1 MRTFGA
7 LFIGGVAAIM
17 LFKLFAMLV
26 FPLVALVFGLIGMA
40 IKIALLVGIGWLVY
54 NLVRGRKREPAT

>member
-7 LFIGGVAAIM
+7 LFVGGVAAIV

-26 FPLVALVFGLIGMA
+26 FPVVALLVGLIGMA
-40 IKIALLVGIGWLVY
+40 LKVAMLVGIGWLVY
-54 NLVRGRKREPAT
+54 SLVRSRKHEPAA

>member
-7 LFIGGVAAIM
+7 MFIGGVAAIV

-26 FPLVALVFGLIGMA
+26 FPVVAIVFGLIGMA
-40 IKIALLVGIGWLVY
+40 IKLALLVGIGWLVY
-54 NLVRGRKREPAT
+54 TLVRGRRQETAV